1 MSKKFS
7 DLENSEKQQI
17 EHQLESLSTEIGLD
31 PYESHGTKDNNVL
44 KNQIGMCY
52 NCKFLQ
58 YCRTEFGNVFAKC
71 SELEFKLSGQNR
83 IEECN
88 IHSPKNVL
96 SLSEMYNMAY
106 LIEASEGNVGGFIT
120 TEKKYMKE
128 EKERESKK

>member
-1 MSKKFS
+1 MSRKLS
-7 DLENSEKQQI
+7 DLENSKKKQI
-17 EHQLESLSTEIGLD
+17 ESELESSSTEIGLD
-31 PYESHGTKDNNVL
+31 PWESHGTKDSNVL
-44 KNQIGMCY
+44 KNQIGICY

-58 YCRTEFGNVFAKC
+58 YCRTEFNNVFAKC

-106 LIEASEGNVGGFIT
+106 LIEPSKEKVKGFIT
-120 TEKKYMKE
+120 TEEKYMK
-128 EKERESKK
+128 KKRESKD